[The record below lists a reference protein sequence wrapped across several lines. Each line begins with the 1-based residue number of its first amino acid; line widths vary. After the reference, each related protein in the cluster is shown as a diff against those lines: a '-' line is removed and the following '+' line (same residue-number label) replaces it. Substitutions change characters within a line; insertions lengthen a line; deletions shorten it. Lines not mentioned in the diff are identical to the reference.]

1 MANVKLGLGSA
12 AIYGFSEMASSG
24 LITGSGPGDKGTRQ
38 AMERQ
43 GWQPYSFVF
52 DVSGIDE
59 DVRDI
64 FSPFPGTR
72 FGSGEYAGKV
82 YLSFQGMEPP
92 GALMGMAADYVDYAK
107 YEQDDS
113 RVNAYAGGL
122 VFGVANY
129 MLEHPFLT
137 GVSNIATLMGGNVPN
152 SREHLVNIINGI
164 AKIGSYTAMKSIEPL
179 TGAITSVK
187 EKIDPLRRDY
197 QADPNLPAGL
207 KGLMDGV
214 NKWRSETPGLS
225 EDMPALLNIWGEPV
239 EYDFAWSPIRMK
251 EGKQRPVDQALI
263 QLNANVSMPARTVSK
278 KDVTTGILTPTK
290 LTTEEYNEMLRIAN
304 KEMNLESEVM
314 AAVDVVKEDKNPEN
328 LIFHQNVVK
337 KVFGDV
343 FEGAK
348 KKLMED
354 SIYTDDINKRIAD
367 KAQRLKQFGQGAK

>member
-1 MANVKLGLGSA
+1 
-12 AIYGFSEMASSG
+12 
-24 LITGSGPGDKGTRQ
+24 
-38 AMERQ
+38 
-43 GWQPYSFVF
+43 
-52 DVSGIDE
+52 
-59 DVRDI
+59 
-64 FSPFPGTR
+64 
-72 FGSGEYAGKV
+72 
-82 YLSFQGMEPP
+82 
-92 GALMGMAADYVDYAK
+92 
-107 YEQDDS
+107 
-113 RVNAYAGGL
+113 
-122 VFGVANY
+122 
-129 MLEHPFLT
+129 
-137 GVSNIATLMGGNVPN
+137 
-152 SREHLVNIINGI
+152 
-164 AKIGSYTAMKSIEPL
+164 
-179 TGAITSVK
+179 
-187 EKIDPLRRDY
+187 
-197 QADPNLPAGL
+197 
-207 KGLMDGV
+207 MDGV

-354 SIYTDDINKRIAD
+354 SIYTDDINKRISD